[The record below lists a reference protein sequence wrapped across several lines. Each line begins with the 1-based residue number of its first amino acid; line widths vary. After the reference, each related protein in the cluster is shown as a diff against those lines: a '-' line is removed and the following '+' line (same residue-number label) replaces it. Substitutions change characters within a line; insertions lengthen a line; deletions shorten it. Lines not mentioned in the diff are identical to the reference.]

1 MNLQKELDLKIKQ
14 RQKLIQDNIRNNVFN
29 STPDGSFNIKLE
41 ELNAEIGQLQ
51 SAILGEI

>member
-29 STPDGSFNIKLE
+29 STPDGSFSIKLE
-41 ELNAEIGQLQ
+41 ELNTEIGQLQ
-51 SAILGEI
+51 DAILGEI